1 MDVTQPFKLLI
12 KPRRPMDALEHPTP
26 QSKKKVWRYLLILV
40 VLGLAVNIL
49 LPRIGNL
56 QNAMKIVESMTWWAV
71 LLAILA
77 EVGCYIGYGYTLA
90 SIMAI
95 NNRILGVMKGALI
108 ALASAS
114 IGLVAGGWVGASA
127 TTFGF
132 MRKNGADRSTATM
145 AGVLPS
151 ILLNGVIEAVAIVG
165 IIVLFMMRKLSQ
177 SNLIEYI
184 VFLVILTTFSF
195 SGLIALYF
203 PKTTFNVVNWV
214 LWHWARL
221 KKKLYDPEKTY
232 DLVTNFIDSWKAL
245 GKGRWKKPLLGAAVY
260 IIVDMLCLYFFFV
273 AAGYQVNPGVL
284 FAGYGIPYLIAK
296 IAFLFP
302 GGIGVIE
309 ASMAAIFNSLGVP
322 GEVSA
327 VVIIGYRL
335 TSFWMPMILGFPAS
349 GILTRMAKNEPI
361 SGQFGSAD

>member
-1 MDVTQPFKLLI
+1 MDISRPFQLLI
-12 KPRRPMDALEHPTP
+12 KPRKQMEPLENPTP
-26 QSKKKVWRYLLILV
+26 KSKKKVWRYLLILV
-40 VLGLAVNIL
+40 VLGLAVNVL

-56 QNAMKIVESMTWWAV
+56 QNAWSLVESMTWWAV
-71 LLAILA
+71 VLAILA
-77 EVGCYIGYGYTLA
+77 EAGSYVGYGYTLA

-95 NNRILGVMKGALI
+95 NNRILAVLKGALI

-132 MRKNGADRSTATM
+132 MRKSGADRSTATM

-151 ILLNGVIEAVAIVG
+151 ILLNGVIESVAIIG
-165 IIVLFMMRKLSQ
+165 IIVLFMMKKLALTT
-177 SNLIEYI
+177 LIQYI
-184 VFLVILTTFSF
+184 VFLFILAFFSF
-195 SGLIALYF
+195 SGLLALYF
-203 PKTTFNVVNWV
+203 PKAAFAVANWV
-214 LWHWARL
+214 LWYWSRL
-221 KKKLYDPEKTY
+221 KKRPYDPEKTQ
-232 DLVTNFIDSWKAL
+232 DLVSNFIDTWKAL
-245 GKGRWKKPLLGAAVY
+245 GKGRWKRPLLGAVLY
-260 IIVDMLCLYFFFV
+260 IFFDMLCLYFFFV
-273 AAGYQVNPGVL
+273 AAGYQIDPGVL

-309 ASMAAIFNSLGVP
+309 ASMAAIFKSLGVP

-335 TSFWMPMILGFPAS
+335 VSFWMPMILGFFAS
-349 GILTRMAKNEPI
+349 GLLSRMAKSEEAVTV
-361 SGQFGSAD
+361 S

>member
-1 MDVTQPFKLLI
+1 MEISQPFKLII
-12 KPRRPMDALEHPTP
+12 KAHRPMDALENPTP
-26 QSKKKVWRYLLILV
+26 KSKKKVWRYLLILV
-40 VLGLAVNIL
+40 ILGLAVNVL

-56 QNAMKIVESMTWWAV
+56 QNAMTIVESMTWWAV
-71 LLAILA
+71 LLAVLA
-77 EVGCYIGYGYTLA
+77 QVSCYFGYGFTLS

-95 NNRILGVMKGALI
+95 NNKYLSYLKGSLI

-151 ILLNGVIEAVAIVG
+151 ILLNGVIESVAIIG
-165 IIVLFMMRKLSQ
+165 IVVLFIMNKLTQ
-177 SNLIEYI
+177 SSLIEYI
-184 VFLVILTTFSF
+184 IFLVILAVFSF

-203 PKTTFNVVNWV
+203 PKVAFAVANWV
-214 LWHWARL
+214 LWYWARF
-221 KKKLYDPEKTY
+221 KKKAYDPEKTF
-232 DLVTNFIDSWKAL
+232 DMVNNFIDTWRAL
-245 GKGRWKKPLLGAAVY
+245 GKGRWKKPLLGAAIY
-260 IIVDMLCLYFFFV
+260 IFSDMLCLYFFFV
-273 AAGYQVNPGVL
+273 AAGYPVEPGVL

-309 ASMAAIFNSLGVP
+309 ASMAAIFKSLGVP

-335 TSFWMPMILGFPAS
+335 MSFWLPMILGFPAS
-349 GILTRMAKNEPI
+349 GILSRIAKKEEL
-361 SGQFGSAD
+361 SSSVS

>member
-1 MDVTQPFKLLI
+1 
-12 KPRRPMDALEHPTP
+12 MDALENPTP
-26 QSKKKVWRYLLILV
+26 KSKKKVWRYLLIMV
-40 VLGLAVNIL
+40 VLGLAVNVL

-56 QNAMKIVESMTWWAV
+56 QNAMLIVESMTWWAV
-71 LLAILA
+71 LLAVIA
-77 EVGCYIGYGYTLA
+77 QASCYLGYGFTLS

-95 NNRILGVMKGALI
+95 NNKRLTYVKGALI

-151 ILLNGVIEAVAIVG
+151 ILLNGVIESVAIIG
-165 IIVLFMMRKLSQ
+165 IIVLFMMKKLARTT
-177 SNLIEYI
+177 LLEYI
-184 VFLVILTTFSF
+184 IFLVILAVFSF

-203 PKTTFNVVNWV
+203 PKAAFAVANWV
-214 LWHWARL
+214 LWYWARFR
-221 KKKLYDPEKTY
+221 KKPYDPEKTF
-232 DLVTNFIDSWKAL
+232 DLVNNFIDTWKAL
-245 GKGRWKKPLLGAAVY
+245 GKGRWKRPLLGAAVY
-260 IIVDMLCLYFFFV
+260 ILFDMLCLYLFFI
-273 AAGYQVNPGVL
+273 AAGYQINPGVL

-309 ASMAAIFNSLGVP
+309 ASMAAIFKSLGVP

-335 TSFWMPMILGFPAS
+335 VSFWLPMILGFFAS
-349 GILTRMAKNEPI
+349 GILSRMSKSESI
-361 SGQFGSAD
+361 S

>member
-1 MDVTQPFKLLI
+1 MDIYQPFKLI
-12 KPRRPMDALEHPTP
+12 IRTRRPMDALENPTP
-26 QSKKKVWRYLLILV
+26 KSKKQVWRYLLIIV
-40 VLGLAVNIL
+40 VFGLAVNVL

-56 QNAMKIVESMTWWAV
+56 QNAMTIVESMTWWAV
-71 LLAILA
+71 LLAALA
-77 EVGCYIGYGYTLA
+77 EASCYLGYGFTLSA
-90 SIMAI
+90 IMAI
-95 NNRILGVMKGALI
+95 NNKQLSFLRGALI
-108 ALASAS
+108 SLASAS

-151 ILLNGVIEAVAIVG
+151 ILLNGVIESVAIIG
-165 IIVLFMMRKLSQ
+165 IIVLFMMKKLSQ
-177 SNLIEYI
+177 TTLLEYI
-184 VFLVILTTFSF
+184 IFIVILAIFSF
-195 SGLIALYF
+195 GGLIALYF
-203 PKTTFNVVNWV
+203 PKAAFNVANWL
-214 LWHWARL
+214 LWYWARF
-221 KKKLYDPEKTY
+221 KKKPYDPEKTF
-232 DLVTNFIDSWKAL
+232 DLVNNFINTWKSL
-245 GKGRWKKPLLGAAVY
+245 GKGRWKKPLIGAAVY
-260 IIVDMLCLYFFFV
+260 ILFDMLCLYLFFL

-309 ASMAAIFNSLGVP
+309 ASMAAIFNSLDVP

-335 TSFWMPMILGFPAS
+335 VSFWLPMILGFFAS
-349 GILTRMAKNEPI
+349 GLLSRLTKQDESSPAE
-361 SGQFGSAD
+361 

>member
-1 MDVTQPFKLLI
+1 MDISQPFKLII
-12 KPRRPMDALEHPTP
+12 KTRRPMDALENPTP
-26 QSKKKVWRYLLILV
+26 KSKKKVWRYLLIMV
-40 VLGLAVNIL
+40 VLGLAVNVL

-56 QNAMKIVESMTWWAV
+56 QNAMLIVESMTWWAV
-71 LLAILA
+71 LLAVIA
-77 EVGCYIGYGYTLA
+77 QASCYLGYGFTLS

-95 NNRILGVMKGALI
+95 NNKRLTYVKGALI

-151 ILLNGVIEAVAIVG
+151 ILLNGVIESVAIIG
-165 IIVLFMMRKLSQ
+165 IIVLFMMKKLARTT
-177 SNLIEYI
+177 LLEYI
-184 VFLVILTTFSF
+184 IFLVILAVFSF

-203 PKTTFNVVNWV
+203 PKAAFAVANWV
-214 LWHWARL
+214 LWYWARFR
-221 KKKLYDPEKTY
+221 KKPYDPEKTF
-232 DLVTNFIDSWKAL
+232 DLVNNFIDTWKAL
-245 GKGRWKKPLLGAAVY
+245 GKGRWKRPLLGAAVY
-260 IIVDMLCLYFFFV
+260 ILFDMLCLYLFFI
-273 AAGYQVNPGVL
+273 AAGYQINPGVL

-309 ASMAAIFNSLGVP
+309 ASMAAIFKSLGVP

-335 TSFWMPMILGFPAS
+335 VSFWLPMILGFFAS
-349 GILTRMAKNEPI
+349 GILSRMSKSESI
-361 SGQFGSAD
+361 S

>member
-1 MDVTQPFKLLI
+1 MDISRPFQLLI
-12 KPRRPMDALEHPTP
+12 RPRKQMDALENPTP
-26 QSKKKVWRYLLILV
+26 KSKKKVWRYLLVLV
-40 VLGLAVNIL
+40 VLGLAVNVL

-56 QNAMKIVESMTWWAV
+56 QNAMSLVESMTWWAV

-77 EVGCYIGYGYTLA
+77 QVSCYLGYGYTLA

-95 NNRILGVMKGALI
+95 NNKTLSIVKGALI

-132 MRKNGADRSTATM
+132 MRKNGADHSTATM
-145 AGVLPS
+145 AGILPS
-151 ILLNGVIEAVAIVG
+151 ILLNGVIESVAIVG
-165 IIVLFMMRKLSQ
+165 IIVLFAMKKLAQ
-177 SNLIEYI
+177 TTLLEYI
-184 VFLVILTTFSF
+184 IFLVILAVFSF

-203 PKTTFNVVNWV
+203 PKAAFTVANWF
-214 LWHWARL
+214 LWYWARL
-221 KKKLYDPEKTY
+221 KRRSYDPEKTY
-232 DLVTNFIDSWKAL
+232 DLVTNFIGTWKAL
-245 GKGRWKKPLLGAAVY
+245 GKGRWKKPLLGAALY
-260 IIVDMLCLYFFFV
+260 ISFDMLCLYFFFV

-309 ASMAAIFNSLGVP
+309 ASMAAIFTSLSVP

-335 TSFWMPMILGFPAS
+335 ASFWMPMILGFPAS
-349 GILTRMAKNEPI
+349 GLLSRMAKKEEL
-361 SGQFGSAD
+361 SASV

>member
-1 MDVTQPFKLLI
+1 
-12 KPRRPMDALEHPTP
+12 MDALENPTP
-26 QSKKKVWRYLLILV
+26 KSKKKVWRYLLIMV
-40 VLGLAVNIL
+40 VLGLAVNVL

-56 QNAMKIVESMTWWAV
+56 QNAMLIVESMTWWAV
-71 LLAILA
+71 LLAVIA
-77 EVGCYIGYGYTLA
+77 QASCYLGYGFTLS

-95 NNRILGVMKGALI
+95 NNKRLTYVKGALI

-151 ILLNGVIEAVAIVG
+151 ILLNGVIESVAIIG
-165 IIVLFMMRKLSQ
+165 IIVLFMMKKLAQ
-177 SNLIEYI
+177 TTLIEYI
-184 VFLVILTTFSF
+184 IFLVILAVFSF

-203 PKTTFNVVNWV
+203 PKAAFAVANWV
-214 LWHWARL
+214 LWYWARFR
-221 KKKLYDPEKTY
+221 KKPYDPEKTF
-232 DLVTNFIDSWKAL
+232 DLVNNFIDTWKAL
-245 GKGRWKKPLLGAAVY
+245 GKGRWKRPLLGAAVY
-260 IIVDMLCLYFFFV
+260 ILFDMLCLYLFFI
-273 AAGYQVNPGVL
+273 AAGYQINPGVL

-309 ASMAAIFNSLGVP
+309 ASMAAIFKSLGVP

-335 TSFWMPMILGFPAS
+335 VSFWLPMILGFFAS
-349 GILTRMAKNEPI
+349 GILSRMSKSESI
-361 SGQFGSAD
+361 S

>member
-1 MDVTQPFKLLI
+1 MEAIENPAPKN
-12 KPRRPMDALEHPTP
+12 
-26 QSKKKVWRYLLILV
+26 KKQLWRYLLMLLI
-40 VLGLAVNIL
+40 LGLAVNVL
-49 LPRIGNL
+49 LPRIANL
-56 QNAMKIVESMTWWAV
+56 QEAWHLVQDMTWWAV
-71 LLAILA
+71 VLAVLA
-77 EVGCYIGYGYTLA
+77 EIACYFGYGYTLHA
-90 SIMAI
+90 IMAI
-95 NNRILGVMKGALI
+95 NNQTLSVAKGAMI

-165 IIVLFMMRKLSQ
+165 IVVLFLMKKLDQ
-177 SNLIEYI
+177 IRLIEYI
-184 VFLVILTTFSF
+184 IFLVILAFASF
-195 SGLIALYF
+195 SGLLALYF
-203 PKTTFNVVNWV
+203 PNAAFSVVNWL

-221 KKKLYDPEKTY
+221 KKKPYDPNKTF
-232 DLVTNFIDSWKAL
+232 DMVTNFINAWKGL
-245 GKGRWKKPLLGAAVY
+245 GKGRWKKPLLGAALY
-260 IIVDMLCLYFFFV
+260 IVFDMLCMYFFFL
-273 AAGYQVNPGVL
+273 AAGYAINPGVL

-309 ASMAAIFNSLGVP
+309 ASMAAIFASLGVP
-322 GEVSA
+322 AEVSA

-335 TSFWMPMILGFPAS
+335 MSFWMPMLFGFPAS
-349 GILTRMAKNEPI
+349 GLLSKRKA
-361 SGQFGSAD
+361 ADA

>member
-1 MDVTQPFKLLI
+1 MDISQPFKLII
-12 KPRRPMDALEHPTP
+12 KTRRPMDALENPTP
-26 QSKKKVWRYLLILV
+26 KSKKKVWRYLLIMV
-40 VLGLAVNIL
+40 VLGLAVNVL

-56 QNAMKIVESMTWWAV
+56 QNAMLIVESMTWWAV
-71 LLAILA
+71 LLAVIA
-77 EVGCYIGYGYTLA
+77 QASCYLGYGFTLS

-95 NNRILGVMKGALI
+95 NNKRLTYVKGALI

-151 ILLNGVIEAVAIVG
+151 ILLNGVIESVAIIG
-165 IIVLFMMRKLSQ
+165 IIVLFMMKKLAQ
-177 SNLIEYI
+177 TTLIEYI
-184 VFLVILTTFSF
+184 IFLVILAVFSF

-203 PKTTFNVVNWV
+203 PKAAFAVANWV
-214 LWHWARL
+214 LWYWARFR
-221 KKKLYDPEKTY
+221 KKPYDPEKTF
-232 DLVTNFIDSWKAL
+232 DLVNNFIDTWKAL
-245 GKGRWKKPLLGAAVY
+245 GKGRWKRPLLGAAVY
-260 IIVDMLCLYFFFV
+260 ILFDMLCLYLFFI
-273 AAGYQVNPGVL
+273 AAGYQINPGVL

-309 ASMAAIFNSLGVP
+309 ASMAAIFKSLGVP

-335 TSFWMPMILGFPAS
+335 VSFWLPMILGFFAS
-349 GILTRMAKNEPI
+349 GILSRMSKSESI
-361 SGQFGSAD
+361 S

>member
-1 MDVTQPFKLLI
+1 MDISRPIQLII
-12 KPRRPMDALEHPTP
+12 KPRKPMDALETPTP
-26 QSKKKVWRYLLILV
+26 KSKKNILRYLLILL
-40 VLGLAVNIL
+40 VLGLAVNVL

-56 QNAMKIVESMTWWAV
+56 QNALSIVESMTWWAV

-77 EVGCYIGYGYTLA
+77 EVSSYFGYGFTLA

-95 NNRILGVMKGALI
+95 NNKQLLLVKGALI

-165 IIVLFMMRKLSQ
+165 IIVLFMMKKLSQ
-177 SNLIEYI
+177 TNLAEYI
-184 VFLVILTTFSF
+184 VFLVILATFSF
-195 SGLIALYF
+195 SGLLALYF
-203 PKTTFNVVNWV
+203 TKAAFNVVNWV
-214 LWHWARL
+214 LWYWARF
-221 KKKLYDPEKTY
+221 KKKPYDPEKTY
-232 DLVTNFIDSWKAL
+232 GLVNNYIATWKAL
-245 GKGRWKKPLLGAAVY
+245 GKGRWKKPLLGAAMN
-260 IIVDMLCLYFFFV
+260 ISFDMLCLYFFFV

-284 FAGYGIPYLIAK
+284 FAGYGIPLLIAK
-296 IAFLFP
+296 IAFLLP
-302 GGIGVIE
+302 GGIGIIE
-309 ASMAAIFNSLGVP
+309 ASMAAIFKSLGVP

-335 TSFWMPMILGFPAS
+335 TSFWMPMILGFPANGLLS
-349 GILTRMAKNEPI
+349 RMAKNE
-361 SGQFGSAD
+361 D

>member
-1 MDVTQPFKLLI
+1 MDISRPFQLLI
-12 KPRRPMDALEHPTP
+12 KPRRQMNALENPTP
-26 QSKKKVWRYLLILV
+26 KRKKKVWRYLLILL
-40 VLGLAVNIL
+40 VLGLAVNVL

-56 QNAMKIVESMTWWAV
+56 QNAMNIVKSLTWWAV
-71 LLAILA
+71 LLAVLA
-77 EVGCYIGYGYTLA
+77 QVSAYFGYGFILS

-95 NNRILGVMKGALI
+95 NNKTLSFVKGALI
-108 ALASAS
+108 SLASAS

-132 MRKNGADRSTATM
+132 MRKNGADSSTATM

-151 ILLNGVIEAVAIVG
+151 ILLNGVIESVAIVG
-165 IIVLFMMRKLSQ
+165 IIVLFMMKKLALTT
-177 SNLIEYI
+177 LIQYI
-184 VFLVILTTFSF
+184 VFLFILAFFSF

-203 PKTTFNVVNWV
+203 PKGAFSVANWV

-221 KKKLYDPEKTY
+221 KKRPYNPENTY
-232 DLVTNFIDSWKAL
+232 DLVNNFIDTWKAL
-245 GKGRWKKPLLGAAVY
+245 GKGRWKKPLLGAVLY
-260 IIVDMLCLYFFFV
+260 ILFDMLCLYFFFV
-273 AAGYQVNPGVL
+273 AAGYQINPGVL

-309 ASMAAIFNSLGVP
+309 ASMAALFKNLGVP

-335 TSFWMPMILGFPAS
+335 VSFWMPMILGFFAS
-349 GILTRMAKNEPI
+349 GLLSRMAKNKDLVT
-361 SGQFGSAD
+361 SV